1 MFRLSLQTSQF
12 AMFWQTWKLMNKI
25 SRKKSHQGG
34 YLRFVGV
41 LDAQRNYFFNGNC
54 SKMKMLPNF
63 TRPSFFSQEKFSE
76 LPIWLILIS
85 VTLKFYQK
93 NRKSKK
99 KKSKKKLIKKIRVP
113 PCQNFS
119 KWKKYSFSSY
129 TYIFLTANNKL
140 SWFQLVLIWNT
151 TNLLPFIFK
160 SNDCTV

>member
-25 SRKKSHQGG
+25 SRKKVTRGG
-34 YLRFVGV
+34 YLRSGGV
-41 LDAQRNYFFNGNC
+41 LGDQRNYFFNGNC

-99 KKSKKKLIKKIRVP
+99 NKKNILIKKNQGP
-113 PCQNFS
+113 PLSEFL
-119 KWKKYSFSSY
+119 KVKKIQFFFIYIHISY
-129 TYIFLTANNKL
+129 CK
-140 SWFQLVLIWNT
+140 
-151 TNLLPFIFK
+151 
-160 SNDCTV
+160 

>member
-41 LDAQRNYFFNGNC
+41 LGVHRNYFFNGNC
-54 SKMKMLPNF
+54 SKMKMLHNF
-63 TRPSFFSQEKFSE
+63 TRPSIFSQEKFSE

-99 KKSKKKLIKKIRVP
+99 NKKNILIKKNQGP
-113 PCQNFS
+113 PLSEFL
-119 KWKKYSFSSY
+119 KVKKIQFFFIYIHISY
-129 TYIFLTANNKL
+129 CK
-140 SWFQLVLIWNT
+140 
-151 TNLLPFIFK
+151 
-160 SNDCTV
+160 

>member
-25 SRKKSHQGG
+25 SRKKVTRGG
-34 YLRFVGV
+34 YLRSGEV
-41 LDAQRNYFFNGNC
+41 LDDQRNYFFNGNC

-99 KKSKKKLIKKIRVP
+99 NKKNILIKKNQGP
-113 PCQNFS
+113 PLSEFL
-119 KWKKYSFSSY
+119 KVKKIQFFFIYIHISY
-129 TYIFLTANNKL
+129 CK
-140 SWFQLVLIWNT
+140 
-151 TNLLPFIFK
+151 
-160 SNDCTV
+160 

>member
-1 MFRLSLQTSQF
+1 MKAYEQ
-12 AMFWQTWKLMNKI
+12 NKQ
-25 SRKKSHQGG
+25 KKGHQGGG
-34 YLRFVGV
+34 YLRSGGV
-41 LDAQRNYFFNGNC
+41 LDDQRNYFFNGNC

-99 KKSKKKLIKKIRVP
+99 NKKNILIKKIRVP

-151 TNLLPFIFK
+151 TNSLPIIFK
-160 SNDCTV
+160 SNDCPV

>member
-12 AMFWQTWKLMNKI
+12 ARFWQTWKLMNKI
-25 SRKKSHQGG
+25 SRKKVIRGG
-34 YLRFVGV
+34 YLRSVGV

-99 KKSKKKLIKKIRVP
+99 NKKNILIKKIRVP

-129 TYIFLTANNKL
+129 TYIFLTVNNKL

-151 TNLLPFIFK
+151 TNSLPIIFK
-160 SNDCTV
+160 SNDCPV

>member
-99 KKSKKKLIKKIRVP
+99 NKKNILIKKNQGP
-113 PCQNFS
+113 PLSEFL
-119 KWKKYSFSSY
+119 KVKKIQFFFIYIHISY
-129 TYIFLTANNKL
+129 CK
-140 SWFQLVLIWNT
+140 
-151 TNLLPFIFK
+151 
-160 SNDCTV
+160 

>member
-25 SRKKSHQGG
+25 SRKKVTRGG
-34 YLRFVGV
+34 YLRSGGV
-41 LDAQRNYFFNGNC
+41 LDDQRNYFFNGNC

-76 LPIWLILIS
+76 LPIWLILVS

-99 KKSKKKLIKKIRVP
+99 NKKNILIKKNQGP
-113 PCQNFS
+113 PLSEFL
-119 KWKKYSFSSY
+119 KVKKIQFFFIYIHISY
-129 TYIFLTANNKL
+129 CK
-140 SWFQLVLIWNT
+140 
-151 TNLLPFIFK
+151 
-160 SNDCTV
+160 

>member
-25 SRKKSHQGG
+25 SRKKVTRGG
-34 YLRFVGV
+34 YLRSGGV
-41 LDAQRNYFFNGNC
+41 LDDQRNYFFNGNC

-99 KKSKKKLIKKIRVP
+99 NKKNILIKKNQGP
-113 PCQNFS
+113 PLSEFL
-119 KWKKYSFSSY
+119 KVKKIQFFFIYIHISY
-129 TYIFLTANNKL
+129 CK
-140 SWFQLVLIWNT
+140 
-151 TNLLPFIFK
+151 
-160 SNDCTV
+160 